1 MLLVWIIFF
10 EMAVLYFASAVLLN
24 SRLAAPRWG
33 WVQFWLMLVGALMT
47 NVAVLQGN
55 SSVMFTSY
63 APLLAAPH
71 FYLGL
76 VLFAVGALIGCA
88 VFFGTLVVAKDE
100 KTYEGSV
107 PLVTFG
113 AITAAIIAVFT
124 LACGAI
130 ILIPTFLWS
139 LGIISGIDP
148 LMYKLVWWGMGHSS
162 QQINVS
168 AHVAVWYA
176 IGAMVL
182 GAKPI
187 SEKVSRM
194 AFLMY
199 ILFLQ
204 LASAHHML
212 VEPGVSSSWKI
223 FNTSYAMYLAVLG
236 SMIHGMTVPGAIEAA
251 QRAKGYNK
259 GLFEWLR
266 KAPWGNPAFAGM
278 FLSLVMFGFLGGIS
292 GVVMGTEQINL
303 IMHNTL
309 YVPGHF
315 HATVV
320 AGTTL
325 AFMAITYLLVP
336 LIFRREVMFRKVAQL
351 QPYIFGLGV
360 AGISLFMMG
369 AGTLGVP
376 RRHWDITFAD
386 ALTPVPVLARGVPDA
401 GAQRHVRDHG
411 RDRRRDVH
419 SRRRLLGLL
428 RPQDRRQRSG
438 AARSGVRRGIGRGR
452 GALRQRGNAQ
462 DPRHDRAGRRVLRV
476 VRPVLLR
483 ELEVP
488 CRGLAAA
495 VGANVHQAVAQDA
508 DLAANRASWRSTVEV
523 FKPRIAL
530 EIMFAGIAGVAMA
543 QGPGLPPCAVA
554 GSCDRGLPG
563 RCERRC
569 AQSPGRTRPRR
580 AHVAHSRPSVRHRA
594 ARRRLRHGSR

>member
-1 MLLVWIIFF
+1 MTAASTATLAPAVPRTRSTGRTCPTTGLKIDRSAENLIKANAVVAVVFLLVGGLFGLSIALTRWPAVHLLPADWFYLALTAHGFDVLLAWIIFF
-10 EMAVLYFASAVLLN
+10 EMAVLYFASAILLN
-24 SRLAAPRWG
+24 SRIAAPRWG
-33 WVQFWLMLVGALMT
+33 WAQFWLMLVGAVMT

-63 APLLAAPH
+63 PPLVAAPH

-139 LGIISGIDP
+139 LGIIDAIDP

-204 LASAHHML
+204 LASAHHLL

-303 IMHNTL
+303 IIHNTL

-336 LIFRREVMFRKVAQL
+336 LIFQREVMFKKIAQW
-351 QPYIFGLGV
+351 QPYIFGFGI

-386 ALTPVPVLARGVPDA
+386 ALSQVQFSPAAFLMLALNGLSAIMAAVGGAMYIVVVVCSVFFGRRIGQNEVVQLGPV
-401 GAQRHVRDHG
+401 
-411 RDRRRDVH
+411 
-419 SRRRLLGLL
+419 
-428 RPQDRRQRSG
+428 SG
-438 AARSGVRRGIGRGR
+438 AASI
-452 GALRQRGNAQ
+452 
-462 DPRHDRAGRRVLRV
+462 
-476 VRPVLLR
+476 
-483 ELEVP
+483 
-488 CRGLAAA
+488 AA
-495 VGANVHQAVAQDA
+495 VARYGNEGTLKIPGTVVLVGVFFISFVLYYFVNWKY
-508 DLAANRASWRSTVEV
+508 LAEV
-523 FKPRIAL
+523 WPLK
-530 EIMFAGIAGVAMA
+530 
-543 QGPGLPPCAVA
+543 
-554 GSCDRGLPG
+554 
-563 RCERRC
+563 
-569 AQSPGRTRPRR
+569 
-580 AHVAHSRPSVRHRA
+580 
-594 ARRRLRHGSR
+594 